1 MGCKQVES
9 KKIIE
14 RKRLPPNP
22 QPNLNKP
29 NKVKKKIN
37 SNTNE
42 ENPKNEQPINPSKIS
57 NVKSNPP
64 QNNNDEI
71 KENESQHENQD
82 INNNNNI
89 IDNQPTE
96 INNEQH
102 NNNEE
107 QNIINPEPKKSNL
120 SVKNNNIEENQI
132 NKSIHQDQS
141 EPLNEN
147 KASIII
153 SRQDDKMNVQVKSSN
168 NNILKDW
175 SSKVGSNSKI
185 GEVISSFNKDTSN
198 NIPPDSIK
206 INQQVIPP
214 GTLIKSLIPDNK
226 NEIVLEVG
234 SLCLPDLTEN
244 YQREIATN
252 TNMLGKLIDCNNEL
266 RLLIFYR
273 KTHGFSSN
281 QIKNQ
286 DLINETQINLFSKL
300 SALCNG
306 NNILYI
312 SGGEDDNCI
321 PMKHFWKIDLTTEHI
336 TLHSKGMPSGK
347 RSHSMIFIPHKY
359 VFIIGGIDKNVYY
372 YINDSDSFE
381 QWIPLE
387 EDLIEPALA
396 YINNSYL
403 FAFSNS
409 IKNDNTSFHFHRTN
423 LKETPKWQI
432 IHPILEND
440 SLQFNQKFF
449 GCCYDYKDNKVIFFG
464 GNKFGINQS
473 VINDSNSIAYDWN
486 ENKLVDSN
494 IKHIECDLDEKTF
507 LPFNDKYSFILP
519 SLSRKKINFYFYN
532 NVTKEFKSMNFFSE
546 KELSK
551 KKSQLGTPNDPAQ
564 SVNQQIR
571 GRDKIANKMLASDN
585 ININQFGNKL
595 QNSKYCF
602 NMPMWSKRIDVPKE
616 VNVNENKEEVQEH
629 EPPKLNENEEHK
641 SINLLNFNS
650 HVKQSVNKSSIHG
663 NGSNDN
669 DNNFQVLNVKSQMH
683 EVKNVINESN
693 NNDYIKSKIMS
704 NSHQNK
710 QDQLMS
716 FINKH
721 PSMLVPIQFK
731 ERPKQSELYNNNNVQ
746 NEMKNP
752 LDGDNNN
759 NNINIIQE
767 EVSPDI
773 DDDNNNNNNNNQD
786 EINEQ
791 ADNNNNDDNDY
802 DYDNQSAPPQE
813 TNMNEEVTQND
824 NEQNVVE
831 EIKVT
836 EDGDNQDNIQ
846 NNNQNQNQ
854 LQESTSKIIMP
865 LNNDNQNQLQE
876 STSKIIMPLSNSN
889 QLQLQESTSKIIMP
903 LNNSNNNNNNNQNKE
918 NNVNK
923 DTFNNNNN
931 IHKSFAI
938 KLPQNKDLPQINRNN
953 PKHTSVMIGIK
964 PNPK

>member
-9 KKIIE
+9 KKPNE
-14 RKRLPPNP
+14 RKKLPPNP
-22 QPNLNKP
+22 EPNLNKP
-29 NKVKKKIN
+29 NKVKQKIYSNRTAESPINEHPVNLSKIN
-37 SNTNE
+37 
-42 ENPKNEQPINPSKIS
+42 

-64 QNNNDEI
+64 QNNNNEI

-82 INNNNNI
+82 INNNNNNPI
-89 IDNQPTE
+89 NNQQTE

-102 NNNEE
+102 ENNDE
-107 QNIINPEPKKSNL
+107 QNIINPEPKKSTL
-120 SVKNNNIEENQI
+120 SVKNNNIEENPI
-132 NKSIHQDQS
+132 NKSIHQDQN
-141 EPLNEN
+141 EPPNEN

-153 SRQDDKMNVQVKSSN
+153 SKQDDKMNVQVKSSN
-168 NNILKDW
+168 NNILKNW

-252 TNMLGKLIDCNNEL
+252 TNMLGKLINCNNEL

-396 YINNSYL
+396 FINNSYL

-409 IKNDNTSFHFHRTN
+409 IQNDNTSFHFHRTN

-432 IHPILEND
+432 IQPILEND

-449 GCCYDYKDNKVIFFG
+449 GCCYDYKDNKLIFFG

-532 NVTKEFKSMNFFSE
+532 NVTKEFKSMNFVSE

-551 KKSQLGTPNDPAQ
+551 KKSQHATPNDPAQ

-571 GRDKIANKMLASDN
+571 GKDKIANKMLASDN
-585 ININQFGNKL
+585 MNINQFGNKL

-641 SINLLNFNS
+641 SINLLNLNS
-650 HVKQSVNKSSIHG
+650 YVKQSVNKSSIHDD
-663 NGSNDN
+663 GSN
-669 DNNFQVLNVKSQMH
+669 DNNFQVLNVKSQIH
-683 EVKNVINESN
+683 EVKNAINESNNNN
-693 NNDYIKSKIMS
+693 NNDYIKSKIMNKS
-704 NSHQNK
+704 YQNK

-721 PSMLVPIQFK
+721 PSMLVPIEIK
-731 ERPKQSELYNNNNVQ
+731 ERPKQSEIYNNNNIQ
-746 NEMKNP
+746 NKMKNP

-759 NNINIIQE
+759 NYNIIQE
-767 EVSPDI
+767 EVSPDN
-773 DDDNNNNNNNNQD
+773 DDNNNHQE

-791 ADNNNNDDNDY
+791 ADNNNSNNDDN

-813 TNMNEEVTQND
+813 TNMNEEVTQNN
-824 NEQNVVE
+824 NEQNVIE
-831 EIKVT
+831 EVKVI
-836 EDGDNQDNIQ
+836 EDGNNQDN
-846 NNNQNQNQ
+846 NQNQ

-865 LNNDNQNQLQE
+865 LNN
-876 STSKIIMPLSNSN
+876 
-889 QLQLQESTSKIIMP
+889 
-903 LNNSNNNNNNNQNKE
+903 NNDNNNNQNKE
-918 NNVNK
+918 INVNK
-923 DTFNNNNN
+923 DTFNN

-938 KLPQNKDLPQINRNN
+938 KLPQNKNLPQINRNN